1 MEISKVVPL
10 NGYILVSDNK
20 KETQTAG
27 GIYIPDAAKDDHMV
41 YGTVIRTSQ
50 WRLDNGD
57 LMDQEDVAPGDQIMY
72 TFTAGAGNAWEEKG
86 ITYRAIRPVEIL
98 AKLVEETT

>member
-1 MEISKVVPL
+1 MEIEKVTPL

-20 KETQTAG
+20 KEEQTAG

-41 YGTVIRTSQ
+41 RGTVLKTSQ
-50 WRLDNGD
+50 WRLENGD
-57 LMDQEDVAPGDQIMY
+57 LMDQDDVAPGDHVMY
-72 TFTAGAGNAWEEKG
+72 TFTAGAGNAWEEDG

-98 AKLVEETT
+98 AKLVE